1 MRGIRYTDKA
11 LMLADFA
18 NVVNLPDNGEVVLIG
33 ESAVQPEPKQFTEW
47 VEVDGSFY
55 IICDVQGR
63 VESELNK
70 ESVYFER

>member
-1 MRGIRYTDKA
+1 
-11 LMLADFA
+11 MLADFA

-33 ESAVQPEPKQFTEW
+33 ESAIQPKPKPFTEW
-47 VEVDGSFY
+47 VEVDGVFY
-55 IICDVQGR
+55 IVCDVQGR